1 MILSDYLPGTGL
13 LWRLPPGIKL
23 LALAAL
29 GTLLLA
35 VPLLDL
41 AAITFVAVIALY
53 LGSGLGWR
61 VIWGILRPMLLILAI
76 VAGAQWW
83 LFDAL
88 SALMVALRL
97 AALLLF
103 ASLVTLTT
111 RASDM
116 IAALE
121 RALFWLRPLR
131 VNPAKVSL
139 ALSLALRFIPVLGS
153 ITAEVREAQRARGL
167 ERSVIATAVPVIVRL
182 LKMADD
188 IADAIEARGY
198 DPGNETSRSTGE
210 TRP

>member
-1 MILSDYLPGTGL
+1 MILSDYIPGTGL
-13 LWRLPPGIKL
+13 LWRLPPGSKL

-35 VPLLDL
+35 VPRLDL
-41 AAITFVAVIALY
+41 AALTFAAVIALY

-61 VIWGILRPMLLILAI
+61 VIWRILRPMLVILAI
-76 VAGAQWW
+76 IAGAQWW

-88 SALMVALRL
+88 SAAMVALRL

-116 IAALE
+116 IAAFE
-121 RALFWLRPLR
+121 RALFWLRPLG

-139 ALSLALRFIPVLGS
+139 ALSLALRFIPVLGA

-167 ERSVIATAVPVIVRL
+167 ERSVIATAVPVIVRR

-198 DPGNETSRSTGE
+198 DPAPQSPRPTGD